1 MKRIRLIVAI
11 SLVALAAFM
20 TIGCQQEEDT
30 RTAEECMDQFAA
42 AVNSGNLDGIH
53 DCLSS
58 TVSTAPNAE
67 FWDTYFNKNLDSGIF
82 VATVNGT
89 TATAEWGGY
98 VYTFYLEEDG
108 KDFYAIYQVDRN
120 GETIFP

>member
-1 MKRIRLIVAI
+1 
-11 SLVALAAFM
+11 
-20 TIGCQQEEDT
+20 
-30 RTAEECMDQFAA
+30 MDQFAA

-67 FWDTYFNKNLDSGIF
+67 FWETYFNKNLDSGIF